1 MKYLCLVYIDETVLD
16 AMSEQDYDAL
26 TESAL
31 DSDDALRRS
40 GHYVTSNA
48 LQSVRTATSLRL
60 RDGKLAVTDGPFAET
75 KEHLGG
81 YILIEAA
88 DLAEAVAIAAK
99 IPMVRIGTIEVRPV
113 RELAPKDP
121 SR

>member
-1 MKYLCLVYIDETVLD
+1 MNYLCLVYIDEAALD
-16 AMSEQDYDAL
+16 ALSEQAFDAL
-26 TESAL
+26 TDAAL
-31 DSDDALRRS
+31 GSDDALRRS

-48 LQSVRTATSLRL
+48 LQSVRTATSVRV

-88 DLAEAVAIAAK
+88 DLTEAIDLAAT
-99 IPMVRIGTIEVRPV
+99 IPMARLGTIEVRPV
-113 RELAPKDP
+113 RVLERRDP
-121 SR
+121 RG